1 MSKQREP
8 SLGLLLGIAFV
19 IFLNS
24 VVIVLS
30 IAMFIFTFVSFIA
43 ASGRIEAILFIIVA
57 ILNLIAVAVVRKSR
71 FLIIVR
77 RVAIV
82 GNALFIFLAFQMIMS
97 DDPTMTLLC
106 FGAAAANIA
115 GIMYAP
121 IEQYQLGLICPEC
134 DYDLRGLKN
143 RGCPE
148 CGWKRKN

>member
-1 MSKQREP
+1 M
-8 SLGLLLGIAFV
+8 V
-19 IFLNS
+19 FLNS

-30 IAMFIFTFVSFIA
+30 IAMFIFTFVGFIA
-43 ASGRIEAILFIIVA
+43 GPGRIEAILFIIVA
-57 ILNLIAVAVVRKSR
+57 ILNLIAVTVVRNSR

-97 DDPTMTLLC
+97 DDPTVSLLC

-115 GIMYAP
+115 GIIYAP
-121 IEQYQLGLICPEC
+121 IEKNQQNMICPDC
-134 DYDLRGLKN
+134 DYDLRGLKT

-148 CGWKRKN
+148 CGWERQN

>member
-1 MSKQREP
+1 MNKQREP
-8 SLGLLLGIAFV
+8 SFGSLLGIAFV
-19 IFLNS
+19 VFLNS

-30 IAMFIFTFVSFIA
+30 IAMFIFTFVSLVA
-43 ASGRIEAILFIIVA
+43 APRLIETILFIIVA
-57 ILNLIAVAVVRKSR
+57 ILNLIAVTVVRSSR

-77 RVAIV
+77 RIAIV

-97 DDPTMTLLC
+97 DDSALSLLC

-115 GIMYAP
+115 GIIYAP
-121 IEQYQLGLICPEC
+121 IEKYQQNMICPEC

-148 CGWKRKN
+148 CGWGREN